1 MVVVVL
7 LHHHQTCDA
16 ANSNI
21 NKTCPP
27 SSCGKISNIKYP
39 FRLKNDPATCG
50 DPRYE
55 LSCEKNITTLK
66 LLSGKYYVKSINYN
80 NYTIRLVDPGIKEGD
95 CSSIP
100 RNFLT
105 SSNFT
110 SSYNYT
116 YHEDPYQAFQD
127 RIPGGTLPLFQH
139 KVYMNCSNPIRDDPA
154 YTDADSC
161 IKSNSHGGH
170 VYTIAGDLKVGNIK
184 HDVCHV
190 EAVTAISFFGY
201 DNTNSTSERKFYQK
215 FLYNE
220 IHRML
225 VGGFEVAWMSGPC
238 EDLCGEPSCSFRET
252 TGSLKCDDHGDYC
265 ITTMGFHVGCGKNNF
280 TFLFLFY
287 ILINIVIWV
296 KCTLNFLF

>member
-80 NYTIRLVDPGIKEGD
+80 NYTIQLVDPGIKEGD

-110 SSYNYT
+110 SSYNYN

-127 RIPGGTLPLFQH
+127 RIHGGTLPLFQH
-139 KVYMNCSNPIRDDPA
+139 VVYMNCSNPIWDDPA
-154 YTDADSC
+154 YADADSC
-161 IKSNSHGGH
+161 IKSNSQGGH
-170 VYTIAGDLKVGNIK
+170 VYTIAGDLKVENIK
-184 HDVCHV
+184 HDCHV
-190 EAVTAISFFGY
+190 AAVTAISFFGY
-201 DNTNSTSERKFYQK
+201 DYSADKGDIFYQK
-215 FLYNE
+215 FSYNE
-220 IHRML
+220 IHTML
-225 VGGFEVAWMSGPC
+225 VDGFEVTWMSGPC

-252 TGSLKCDDHGDYC
+252 TGRLKCDDHGDYC

-280 TFLFLFY
+280 TFFFFY
-287 ILINIVIWV
+287 
-296 KCTLNFLF
+296 FFY